1 MVVREAKIYPVPLVA
16 MHILELEPDRI
27 AIEPAHKEQIDLENR
42 VACDLLV
49 RSSSGGQC
57 L

>member
-1 MVVREAKIYPVPLVA
+1 MVREAKIYPVPLVA